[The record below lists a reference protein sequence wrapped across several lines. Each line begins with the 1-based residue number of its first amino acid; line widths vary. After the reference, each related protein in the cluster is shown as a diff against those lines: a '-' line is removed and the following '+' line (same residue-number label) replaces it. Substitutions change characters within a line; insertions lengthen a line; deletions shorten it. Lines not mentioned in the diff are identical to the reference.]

1 MKIGL
6 KIICKKG
13 ENMDAKM
20 MLDLGK
26 VSGLNTVRECY
37 ENVMCHY
44 DAFFLID
51 NINDEI
57 KAFEDDLDKYELEL
71 TDAIEEAYAKLKG
84 VENENVIGE
93 TK

>member
-1 MKIGL
+1 
-6 KIICKKG
+6 
-13 ENMDAKM
+13 MDAKM

-51 NINDEI
+51 NINDET

-71 TDAIEEAYAKLKG
+71 TDTIEEAYGKLG
-84 VENENVIGE
+84 VDEFVWNEVEDSQNNKLLGC
-93 TK
+93 